1 MKLQML
7 AGEANRAGY
16 GEIWANPKAFWFH
29 VQSSHWY
36 QNTHSKG
43 GYRWM
48 LRHQPLL
55 HESKQCAGMWDGC
68 FLCLSVRPG
77 PPVPG
82 GDSTNSNHRSH
93 VFSGLRPNFCWKHL
107 LVSHNLNRTGSHM
120 GVTLDSAFR
129 RARTHLQT
137 NTQLMLLE

>member
-1 MKLQML
+1 MKQTEQGM
-7 AGEANRAGY
+7 GKY
-16 GEIWANPKAFWFH
+16 GLIPKPPGFTCKAH
-29 VQSSHWY
+29 IDTKTPTVRVG
-36 QNTHSKG
+36 T
-43 GYRWM
+43 
-48 LRHQPLL
+48 
-55 HESKQCAGMWDGC
+55 DGC
-68 FLCLSVRPG
+68 SDISPCSTSPSSALGCGMGGFLCLSVRPG

-93 VFSGLRPNFCWKHL
+93 MLSGLRPNFCWKHL

-120 GVTLDSAFR
+120 GVTLNSAFR